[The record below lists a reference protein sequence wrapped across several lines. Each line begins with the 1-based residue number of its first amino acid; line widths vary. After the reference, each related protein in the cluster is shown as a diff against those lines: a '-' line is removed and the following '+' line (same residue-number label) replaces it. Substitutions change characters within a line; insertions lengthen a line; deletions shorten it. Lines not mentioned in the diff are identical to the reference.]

1 MIKLDPETKVSD
13 SKTSILFNTVSPYS
27 WFKKKKHSIIS
38 FKQTFLNI
46 IE

>member
-27 WFKKKKHSIIS
+27 WFKKKNT
-38 FKQTFLNI
+38 QLLVLNKPF
-46 IE
+46 